1 MSDLPRVVVI
11 GGQTA
16 SGKSALALSLAVGA
30 DDGVP
35 GELVCADSRQVYA
48 GLQVAAAGPD
58 ADERSRAPHHLYG
71 AFDPATTTVNAGVF
85 VDAADAAITAIL
97 ARGHRAI
104 VVGGTGL
111 YLRSLRLGLDE
122 APPGDPAVRARLQAD
137 LEAHGLPALVEQLRR
152 RDPDIDAR
160 DLDLQNPVRV
170 LRALEILEAGGSLAD
185 RDLDALL
192 RRRPRPIVA
201 DAVWWLVSPSV
212 DVVEQAIAARTRR
225 MFGHGVAFGQA
236 DIVDEA
242 KTLAAHLPEDHA
254 LLATI
259 GTQEAL
265 DVASGRRSV
274 EDAIDAVVVRTRQYA
289 RRQRTWFRREPWWQ
303 LPQPERAGVVDGSG
317 ERRA

>member
-1 MSDLPRVVVI
+1 MSALPRVVVI

-16 SGKSALALSLAVGA
+16 SGKSALALALATAA
-30 DDGVP
+30 DDGVA

-48 GLQVAAAGPD
+48 GLHIAAAGPD
-58 ADERSRAPHHLYG
+58 DDERARAPHHLYG

-85 VDAADAAITAIL
+85 VAAADAAIGEIL

-122 APPGDPAVRARLQAD
+122 APPGDPAIRARLQAD
-137 LEAHGLPALVEQLRR
+137 LDAHGLRALVEALRR
-152 RDPDIDAR
+152 RDPDVDAR
-160 DLDLQNPVRV
+160 GLDLQNPVRV

-192 RRRPRPIVA
+192 RRPPRPIVA
-201 DAVWWLVSPSV
+201 DATWWLVAPPV
-212 DVVEQAIAARTRR
+212 DVVEQAIAARARR
-225 MFGHGVAFGQA
+225 MFARGAA

-242 KTLAAHLPEDHA
+242 TALAAHLPADHA

-265 DVASGRRSV
+265 DVAADRRSV
-274 EDAIDAVVVRTRQYA
+274 DDAIAAVIVRTRQYA
-289 RRQRTWFRREPWWQ
+289 RRQRTWFKREPWWKVAG
-303 LPQPERAGVVDGSG
+303 QP
-317 ERRA
+317 